1 MKKLFIYTAIIL
13 LIAGAGILQAQE
25 WEEEPAYISYLVG
38 SVDVDITPDNQVE
51 DFEPAELDM
60 DLPPGSVIKTGSD
73 GLCEI
78 TMPEGSTIKVSSGS
92 VFQIEGI
99 SINRKTG
106 ATSQRFSLIF
116 GRVRAK
122 VEKLVTTDSHL
133 EFHSMG

>member
-60 DLPPGSVIKTGSD
+60 DLPPGLKLEV
-73 GLCEI
+73 
-78 TMPEGSTIKVSSGS
+78 M
-92 VFQIEGI
+92 VFVKLPCL
-99 SINRKTG
+99 RG
-106 ATSQRFSLIF
+106 APLRFPAALF
-116 GRVRAK
+116 FR
-122 VEKLVTTDSHL
+122 
-133 EFHSMG
+133 